1 MRNILYLVSYISY
14 LIHNPKQGGIAMAMS
29 HEDMEKRR
37 QRRQAQ
43 QKKQRAQQRKLRLGL
58 AAAVLVL
65 ALCTAAIYYFVEN
78 APQTAPS
85 AALNTALPTETT
97 APQTAPTEETRP
109 AKEATTTI
117 HIRAAGDLNVTNSVV
132 DAGLSATGY
141 DFTRAFQDVASTLSD
156 ADLTL
161 LNLEGNICGEPYG
174 TATSSA
180 PNKLLTALRN
190 AGVDLIQM
198 ANSCS
203 INNGLIGLN
212 STLQAIRAAG
222 MEPVGAYSSP
232 TEFKRSKGY
241 TICEI
246 QGLKVAFVAFTKG
259 VGGMGMP
266 AGNEDCV
273 NLLYTDYDSTY
284 KKVDTEGITSIL
296 NAVKAEKP
304 DFTVALLHWGS
315 ENNDTISS
323 TQESI
328 VKLLQKNGVGLII
341 GTHPH
346 LVQKID
352 YNEAAG
358 TLVAYSLGDFFG
370 DAARGGTN
378 YSIILDVEITKDNEK
393 GTTRVTGYSY
403 TPIYTVTSSQTTDG
417 FQRVV
422 RIEQA
427 MQAHD
432 GNFVDKITAACY
444 SDMAYSLTRIASRA
458 SGKG

>member
-1 MRNILYLVSYISY
+1 
-14 LIHNPKQGGIAMAMS
+14 MAMS
-29 HEDMEKRR
+29 PEDMEKRR

-43 QKKQRAQQRKLRLGL
+43 LKKQRAQRRKLRLGL
-58 AAAVLVL
+58 AAAVVVL
-65 ALCTAAIYYFVEN
+65 GLCAFGIYYFVEN
-78 APQTAPS
+78 TPQGEATVQS
-85 AALNTALPTETT
+85 AIPETT
-97 APQTAPTEETRP
+97 ASTTAPTEETSPVR
-109 AKEATTTI
+109 ESTTTI
-117 HIRAAGDLNVTNSVV
+117 HLRAAGDLNVTDSVV
-132 DAGLSATGY
+132 DAGLAASGF

-161 LNLEGNICGEPYG
+161 LNLEGNIYGETYG
-174 TATSSA
+174 TATTSA
-180 PNKLLTALRN
+180 PYKLLTALRN

-203 INNGLIGLN
+203 INNGLIGLS
-212 STLQAIRAAG
+212 STLQAIRTAG
-222 MEPVGAYSSP
+222 MEPLGAYASP
-232 TEFKRSKGY
+232 NEFRRSKGY

-246 QGLKVAFVAFTKG
+246 QGLRVAFVAFTKG
-259 VGGMGMP
+259 VGGRGMP

-273 NLLYTDYDSTY
+273 NLLYLDYDSTY
-284 KKVDTEGITSIL
+284 KKVDTEGITQIL
-296 NAVKAEKP
+296 SDVKAEKP

-352 YNEAAG
+352 YNESAG

-378 YSIILDVEITKDNEK
+378 YSIILDVEITKDNVK

-403 TPIYTVTSSQTTDG
+403 TPIYTVTKSQSADG

-427 MQAHD
+427 MQAYD
-432 GNFVDKITAACY
+432 GNFVDKITKACY
-444 SDMAYSLTRIASRA
+444 DDMAYSLTRIASRT

>member
-1 MRNILYLVSYISY
+1 
-14 LIHNPKQGGIAMAMS
+14 MAMS
-29 HEDMEKRR
+29 SEDMEKRR

-43 QKKQRAQQRKLRLGL
+43 QKKQQAQRRRLRLGL
-58 AAAVLVL
+58 AAAAVVL
-65 ALCTAAIYYFVEN
+65 ALCAGAIYYFVEN
-78 APQTAPS
+78 APQAQNTPSLTAVPTEETAP
-85 AALNTALPTETT
+85 AT
-97 APQTAPTEETRP
+97 TAPTEPTSAGPES
-109 AKEATTTI
+109 TTTI
-117 HIRAAGDLNVTNSVV
+117 HIRAAGDLNVTDSVV
-132 DAGLSATGY
+132 NAGLSANGF
-141 DFTRAFQDVASTLSD
+141 DFTRAFQDVASVLAE

-174 TATSSA
+174 TATTSA
-180 PNKLLTALRN
+180 PSKLLTALRS

-212 STLQAIRAAG
+212 ATLDAIRAAG

-241 TICEI
+241 TICQI
-246 QGLKVAFVAFTKG
+246 QGLRVAFVAFTKG

-328 VKLLQKNGVGLII
+328 VSLLKKNGVGLII

-346 LVQKID
+346 LVQEVAYD
-352 YNEAAG
+352 ETAG

-378 YSIILDVEITKDNEK
+378 YSIILDVEITKDNVK

-403 TPIYTVTSSQTTDG
+403 TPIYTVTPSQIVDG

-427 MQAHD
+427 MQAYS
-432 GNFVDKITAACY
+432 GNFVNKITKACY
-444 SDMAYSLTRIASRA
+444 DDMAYSLTRIASRT

>member
-1 MRNILYLVSYISY
+1 
-14 LIHNPKQGGIAMAMS
+14 MAMS
-29 HEDMEKRR
+29 PEDMEKRR
-37 QRRQAQ
+37 QRRAAQ
-43 QKKQRAQQRKLRLGL
+43 QKKQRAQRRKLRLSL

-65 ALCTAAIYYFVEN
+65 TLCGLGIYYFVEN
-78 APQTAPS
+78 APEPEASLEQT
-85 AALNTALPTETT
+85 LPTETT
-97 APQTAPTEETRP
+97 APTTAPTEETRP
-109 AKEATTTI
+109 AKESSTTI
-117 HIRAAGDLNVTNSVV
+117 HIRAAGDLNVTDSVV
-132 DAGLSATGY
+132 DAGLAASGY
-141 DFTRAFQDVASTLSD
+141 DYTRAFQDVAPILSS

-174 TATSSA
+174 TATASA

-190 AGVDLIQM
+190 AGVDLVQM
-198 ANSCS
+198 ANSYS

-222 MEPVGAYSSP
+222 LEPVGAYSTP
-232 TEFKRSKGY
+232 NAFRKSKGY

-273 NLLYTDYDSTY
+273 NLLYLDYDSTY
-284 KKVDTEGITSIL
+284 KKVDTEGITKIL
-296 NAVKAEKP
+296 NSVKAEKP

-328 VKLLQKNGVGLII
+328 VKLLQKNGVGLIL

-346 LVQKID
+346 LVQKIE

-378 YSIILDVEITKDNEK
+378 YSIILDVEITKDNVK

-403 TPIYTVTSSQTTDG
+403 TPIYTVVKGQSADG

-427 MQAHD
+427 MQAYD
-432 GNFVDKITAACY
+432 GNFVDKITRACY
-444 SDMAYSLTRIASRA
+444 EDMDYSLKRIASRA

>member
-1 MRNILYLVSYISY
+1 
-14 LIHNPKQGGIAMAMS
+14 MAMS
-29 HEDMEKRR
+29 PEDMEKRR

-43 QKKQRAQQRKLRLGL
+43 LKKQRAQRRKLRLGL
-58 AAAVLVL
+58 AAAVVVL
-65 ALCTAAIYYFVEN
+65 GLCAFGIYYFVEN
-78 APQTAPS
+78 TPQGEATVQS
-85 AALNTALPTETT
+85 AIPETT
-97 APQTAPTEETRP
+97 ASTTAPTEETSPVR
-109 AKEATTTI
+109 ESTTTI
-117 HIRAAGDLNVTNSVV
+117 HLRAAGDLNVTDSVV
-132 DAGLSATGY
+132 DAGLAASGF

-161 LNLEGNICGEPYG
+161 LNLEGNIYGETYG
-174 TATSSA
+174 TATTSA
-180 PNKLLTALRN
+180 PYKLLTALRN

-203 INNGLIGLN
+203 INNGLIGLS
-212 STLQAIRAAG
+212 STLQSIRTAG
-222 MEPVGAYSSP
+222 MEPLGAYASP
-232 TEFKRSKGY
+232 NEFRRSKGY

-246 QGLKVAFVAFTKG
+246 QGLRVAFVAFTKG
-259 VGGMGMP
+259 VGGRGMP

-273 NLLYTDYDSTY
+273 NLLYLDYDSTY
-284 KKVDTEGITSIL
+284 KKVDTEGITQIL
-296 NAVKAEKP
+296 SDVKAEKP

-352 YNEAAG
+352 YNESAG

-378 YSIILDVEITKDNEK
+378 YSIILDVEITKDNVK
-393 GTTRVTGYSY
+393 GTTRITGYSY
-403 TPIYTVTSSQTTDG
+403 TPIYTVTKSQSADG

-427 MQAHD
+427 MQAYD
-432 GNFVDKITAACY
+432 GNFVDKITKACY
-444 SDMAYSLTRIASRA
+444 DDMAYSLTRIASRT